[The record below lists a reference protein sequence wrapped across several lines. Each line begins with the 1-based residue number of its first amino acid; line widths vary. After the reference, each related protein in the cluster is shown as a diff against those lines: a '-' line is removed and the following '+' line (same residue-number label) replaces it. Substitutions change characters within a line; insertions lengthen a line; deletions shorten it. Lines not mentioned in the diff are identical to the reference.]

1 YADARPMLE
10 ALLPVQPDN
19 LDVLYNLGMVYSDE
33 GRLEEARSLLRRA
46 TKMAPEHANAFVAL
60 GVAALRAR
68 DTDEAEG
75 ALTRAVEL
83 EPQNPYALRTL
94 GTLRLSKGDASGA
107 VGLLRQAVTQAPGDP
122 IALLTLAQALIKTDL
137 ASHGSEADGL
147 LKRVLT
153 LAPHGEIAEKAKDER
168 RRIAEQG
175 FRERGGDG
183 LRMDAVMYCLDALTK
198 FEGMS
203 RLELAPILMELAA
216 LGQKGLPV
224 NDPTQTFRLHSL
236 AGEFTALQVL
246 CFMHVGIKQ
255 IDPGQGSGF
264 DIDKEYET
272 AVAMHGGGQTEP

>member
-1 YADARPMLE
+1 M
-10 ALLPVQPDN
+10 
-19 LDVLYNLGMVYSDE
+19 
-33 GRLEEARSLLRRA
+33 
-46 TKMAPEHANAFVAL
+46 
-60 GVAALRAR
+60 
-68 DTDEAEG
+68 
-75 ALTRAVEL
+75 
-83 EPQNPYALRTL
+83 
-94 GTLRLSKGDASGA
+94 
-107 VGLLRQAVTQAPGDP
+107 GLLRQAVTQAPGDP

-137 ASHGSEADGL
+137 ASHGSEADRL

-153 LAPHGEIAEKAKDER
+153 IAPHGEIAEKAKDER

-175 FRERGGDG
+175 FRERGDG

-246 CFMHVGIKQ
+246 CLMHVGIKQ
-255 IDPGQGSGF
+255 IDPSQGSGF

-272 AVAMHGGGQTEP
+272 AVAMHGGGQTQP